1 MIQVTKVR
9 QVTNVILVLMI
20 VLTLRI
26 GPATGQASSSA
37 GQAPVAADDARLL
50 KLPAQLRDQGRLV
63 LIEPDEDTRAD
74 LAESLA
80 EKDPIGALDFLLALL
95 DTDPSAD
102 VRENIVD
109 ELEEVDDPRVDPAL
123 RRRVLV
129 DADVDIALAA
139 LDLLRARASAPLM
152 RLLEQRLEA
161 ERKGG
166 SREAV
171 SRLMAEQERW
181 TTLVRGGLLPTFF
194 QTPPALF
201 SVKPA
206 AQPIRVLAFGDFGD
220 GSDPQKRVAAAMLR
234 YHQQHAFDFAIT
246 LGDNF
251 YPSGMNSPTDARWQ
265 TWWSAL
271 YDPLKIPF
279 YASFGNH
286 DWNQPNSPAAEI
298 LFSERSPTWRMPAAY
313 YTFQAGPV
321 QFFALDTDIIS
332 EAQLEWLSAELDKSR
347 ATWKVVYGHHPIYS
361 EGQHEDNNQKI
372 AQLLPVLKDRAD
384 VYLAGHDHDMQHL
397 KPEGRL
403 HFFVA
408 GSGGKLR
415 TIEPGPRSL
424 FARSAHGFAVLE
436 ANDQTLKMTFIE
448 TDLTSPYTYSLT
460 KQLDGSKD

>member
-9 QVTNVILVLMI
+9 QVTNVILVLMT

-109 ELEEVDDPRVDPAL
+109 ELEEVDDPRVEPAL

-152 RLLEQRLEA
+152 RLLEQRLEG

-171 SRLMAEQERW
+171 SRFMAEQERW

-220 GSDPQKRVAAAMLR
+220 GSDPQKRVAAA
-234 YHQQHAFDFAIT
+234 IGST
-246 LGDNF
+246 T
-251 YPSGMNSPTDARWQ
+251 S
-265 TWWSAL
+265 
-271 YDPLKIPF
+271 
-279 YASFGNH
+279 
-286 DWNQPNSPAAEI
+286 
-298 LFSERSPTWRMPAAY
+298 
-313 YTFQAGPV
+313 
-321 QFFALDTDIIS
+321 
-332 EAQLEWLSAELDKSR
+332 
-347 ATWKVVYGHHPIYS
+347 
-361 EGQHEDNNQKI
+361 
-372 AQLLPVLKDRAD
+372 
-384 VYLAGHDHDMQHL
+384 
-397 KPEGRL
+397 
-403 HFFVA
+403 
-408 GSGGKLR
+408 SGG
-415 TIEPGPRSL
+415 
-424 FARSAHGFAVLE
+424 SASG
-436 ANDQTLKMTFIE
+436 
-448 TDLTSPYTYSLT
+448 
-460 KQLDGSKD
+460 